1 MSCHEKEHEAW
12 KLSDHAKAMDFATPE
27 TVLGDF
33 ADRKLDH
40 FGTTSAMSRRGD
52 EFFMTTD
59 NREGKLETF
68 PVKYVLGYRPLQQY
82 MVEFDRPADMPAH
95 EIARRGLALVP
106 EGRGVFPRMSVAEN
120 LMMGAYARNDRA
132 AIARDLDQV
141 YALLPRL
148 TERRTQLAGLLSG
161 GEQQMLALGRAM
173 LARPRLLL
181 LDEPSMGLAPLM
193 VQAVFDIIRQIAA
206 GGVAVLLIEQNAH
219 LALKTCARGYVL
231 ENGGISLCGQ
241 ADELA
246 ANPAVRHA
254 YLGE

>member
-1 MSCHEKEHEAW
+1 MSALLEVNH
-12 KLSDHAKAMDFATPE
+12 LSVAYGGIKAVRDLSLEVAHGEMVCLIGANGAGKTTTLKAISGLIAAHAGS
-27 TVLGDF
+27 V
-33 ADRKLDH
+33 H
-40 FGTTSAMSRRGD
+40 FDGQSLTRH
-52 EFFMTTD
+52 
-59 NREGKLETF
+59 
-68 PVKYVLGYRPLQQY
+68 
-82 MVEFDRPADMPAH
+82 PAH
-95 EIARRGLALVP
+95 EVARRGLALVP

-120 LMMGAYARNDRA
+120 LMMGAYSRRDRA
-132 AIARDLDQV
+132 EIAHDLDQV

-173 LARPRLLL
+173 MARPRLLL

-193 VQAVFDIIRQIAA
+193 VRAVFDIIRQIAA

-231 ENGGISLCGQ
+231 ENGSITLRGG

-246 ANPAVRHA
+246 DNPAVRQA

>member
-1 MSCHEKEHEAW
+1 MSALLTVNH
-12 KLSDHAKAMDFATPE
+12 LSVAYGGIQAVRELSLEVATGEMVCLIGANGAGKTTTLKAISGLLAPHAGS
-27 TVLGDF
+27 V
-33 ADRKLDH
+33 H
-40 FGTTSAMSRRGD
+40 FDGQSLTR
-52 EFFMTTD
+52 
-59 NREGKLETF
+59 L
-68 PVKYVLGYRPLQQY
+68 
-82 MVEFDRPADMPAH
+82 PAH
-95 EIARRGLALVP
+95 EVARRGLALVP

-141 YALLPRL
+141 YVLLPRL
-148 TERRTQLAGLLSG
+148 TERRAQLAGLLSG

-173 LARPRLLL
+173 MARPRLLL

-193 VQAVFDIIRQIAA
+193 VQAVFDIIRRIAA

-231 ENGGISLCGQ
+231 ENGAITLSGR

>member
-1 MSCHEKEHEAW
+1 MSALLAVSH
-12 KLSDHAKAMDFATPE
+12 LSVAYGAVKAVHDLSLVVAPGELVCLIGANGAGKSTTLRAISGLIAPQGGS
-27 TVLGDF
+27 V
-33 ADRKLDH
+33 H
-40 FGTTSAMSRRGD
+40 FD
-52 EFFMTTD
+52 
-59 NREGKLETF
+59 GK
-68 PVKYVLGYRPLQQY
+68 PLT
-82 MVEFDRPADMPAH
+82 RLPAH
-95 EIARRGLALVP
+95 QVARHGLALVP

-120 LMMGAYARNDRA
+120 LMMGAYCRRDREE
-132 AIARDLDQV
+132 IARDLDRI

-148 TERRTQLAGLLSG
+148 TERRTQSAGLLSG

-173 LARPRLLL
+173 MARPRLLL

-193 VQAVFDIIRQIAA
+193 MQAVFDIIRQIAA

-231 ENGGISLCGQ
+231 ENGVVSLSGP

>member
-1 MSCHEKEHEAW
+1 MSAL
-12 KLSDHAKAMDFATPE
+12 LSVSQLSVAYGGIQAVRELSLEVAPGEMVCLIGANGAGKTTTLKAISGLLVPHAGS
-27 TVLGDF
+27 V
-33 ADRKLDH
+33 H
-40 FGTTSAMSRRGD
+40 FDGQSLTR
-52 EFFMTTD
+52 
-59 NREGKLETF
+59 L
-68 PVKYVLGYRPLQQY
+68 
-82 MVEFDRPADMPAH
+82 PAH
-95 EIARRGLALVP
+95 EVARHGLALVP

-120 LMMGAYARNDRA
+120 LMMGAYVRNDRA
-132 AIARDLDQV
+132 AIARDLDRV

-148 TERRTQLAGLLSG
+148 TERRAQLAGLLSG

-173 LARPRLLL
+173 MARPRLLL

-193 VQAVFDIIRQIAA
+193 VQAVFDIIRRIAA

-231 ENGGISLCGQ
+231 ENGAITLSGR

>member
-1 MSCHEKEHEAW
+1 MSAL
-12 KLSDHAKAMDFATPE
+12 LSVSQLSVAYGGIRAVRELSLEVAPGEMVCLIGANGAGKTTTLKAISGLIAPHAGS
-27 TVLGDF
+27 V
-33 ADRKLDH
+33 H
-40 FGTTSAMSRRGD
+40 FDGQPITR
-52 EFFMTTD
+52 
-59 NREGKLETF
+59 L
-68 PVKYVLGYRPLQQY
+68 
-82 MVEFDRPADMPAH
+82 PAH
-95 EIARRGLALVP
+95 EVARRRLALVP

-120 LMMGAYARNDRA
+120 LMMGAYSRNDRA

-141 YALLPRL
+141 YAQLPRL
-148 TERRTQLAGLLSG
+148 TERRAQMAGLLSG

-173 LARPRLLL
+173 MARPRLLL

-206 GGVAVLLIEQNAH
+206 SGVAVLLIEQNAH

-231 ENGGISLCGQ
+231 ENGEITLSGDAG
-241 ADELA
+241 ELA

>member
-1 MSCHEKEHEAW
+1 MSVPHAGRLPSGRLDAESAPLLAVSR
-12 KLSDHAKAMDFATPE
+12 LSVAYGGIRAVRDLSLEVAPGEMVCLIGANGAGKTTTLKAISGLIAPQAGS
-27 TVLGDF
+27 V
-33 ADRKLDH
+33 H
-40 FGTTSAMSRRGD
+40 FDGRSLTR
-52 EFFMTTD
+52 
-59 NREGKLETF
+59 L
-68 PVKYVLGYRPLQQY
+68 
-82 MVEFDRPADMPAH
+82 PAH
-95 EIARRGLALVP
+95 EVARRGLTLVP
-106 EGRGVFPRMSVAEN
+106 EGRGVFPRMSVVEN
-120 LMMGAYARNDRA
+120 LMMGAYARSDRA

-148 TERRTQLAGLLSG
+148 TERRAQLAGLLSG

-173 LARPRLLL
+173 MARPRLLL
-181 LDEPSMGLAPLM
+181 LDEPSMGLAPLT

-231 ENGGISLCGQ
+231 ENGGITLSGQ

>member
-1 MSCHEKEHEAW
+1 MSAL
-12 KLSDHAKAMDFATPE
+12 LSVSQLSVAYGGIQAVRELSLEVAPGEMVCLIGANGAGKTTTLKAISGLLLPHAGS
-27 TVLGDF
+27 V
-33 ADRKLDH
+33 H
-40 FGTTSAMSRRGD
+40 FDGQSLTR
-52 EFFMTTD
+52 
-59 NREGKLETF
+59 L
-68 PVKYVLGYRPLQQY
+68 
-82 MVEFDRPADMPAH
+82 PAQ
-95 EIARRGLALVP
+95 EVARRGLALVP

-120 LMMGAYARNDRA
+120 LMMGAYIRNDRA

-148 TERRTQLAGLLSG
+148 TERRAQLAGLLSG

-173 LARPRLLL
+173 MAPPRLWLM
-181 LDEPSMGLAPLM
+181 DDPSMGLAPLM
-193 VQAVFDIIRQIAA
+193 VQAVFDIIRRIAA

-231 ENGGISLCGQ
+231 ENGAITLSGR
-241 ADELA
+241 ADELT